1 MITLMQFF
9 RELKKEKT
17 RILLTLFS
25 IAWGTGSI
33 TFLLATGDG
42 LMTSLRTSAEGLG
55 KGMVV
60 VWGGETTK
68 VFKGLKTGRQI
79 RLREEDVILL
89 KERVPE
95 ISRISPEYSNWG
107 MRVDYGENS
116 VNSQMHGVWPD
127 FGPLR
132 NVHPQR
138 GGRFINKSDVDLR
151 RRVIFIG
158 DEVETRLFEN
168 EEAVGKTIV
177 INNVP
182 FTVIGVM
189 RSKVQSSSYSWMDKD
204 KTFIPASTFRVMFGN
219 RYLNNLVYG
228 PGVLTRS
235 EEIKRRVFEILGG
248 KHKFDS
254 QDDSALWMWDT
265 VEEDE
270 IFGKIFIGVQTFF
283 GIIGLLT
290 LIVAGVGLANI
301 MYAMVKNRTRE
312 IGIKLAVGA
321 KRRNIIGEYI
331 LQSIIT
337 VFAGGVVGLAV
348 TWVLISLI
356 RIIPFEHEAFQYI
369 AKPLPV
375 MSLTTTVVVTL
386 ILGLVAFAAGIFPA
400 RRAAS
405 INPAEALRNE

>member
-1 MITLMQFF
+1 MITLLQFF

-42 LMTSLRTSAEGLG
+42 LMSSLRASAEGMGQGL
-55 KGMVV
+55 VV

-68 VFKGLKTGRQI
+68 VYKGLKIGRRI
-79 RLREEDVILL
+79 RLREEDVHLL
-89 KERVPE
+89 RQRIPE
-95 ISRISPEYSNWG
+95 IRYISPEYINWG
-107 MRVDYGENS
+107 TRTTYGENII
-116 VNSQMHGVWPD
+116 NSILHGVWPD
-127 FGPLR
+127 YGPVR
-132 NVHPQR
+132 NVHPQP
-138 GGRFINKSDVDLR
+138 GGRFINKSDIDLR

-158 DEVETRLFEN
+158 DEIETRLFEN
-168 EEAVGKTIV
+168 EDAVGKTIV

-189 RSKVQSSSYSWMDKD
+189 RKKVQGNSYSWLDRD

-219 RYLNNLVYG
+219 RYISNMVYG
-228 PGVLTRS
+228 PADLSRS
-235 EEIKRRVFEILGG
+235 EQIKRRVYEILGG
-248 KHKFDS
+248 KHKFDPEDENTLS
-254 QDDSALWMWDT
+254 MWDT
-265 VEEDE
+265 VSQDDE
-270 IFGKIFIGVQTFF
+270 FSKVTIGVQTFF

-301 MYAMVKNRTRE
+301 MYAMVKTRTRE

-337 VFAGGVVGLAV
+337 VFAGGVVGLV
-348 TWVLISLI
+348 VSWVLITLI
-356 RIIPFEHEAFQYI
+356 GYIPLEHETFQYVG
-369 AKPLPV
+369 KPLPV
-375 MSLTTTVVVTL
+375 MS
-386 ILGLVAFAAGIFPA
+386 ISNQPF
-400 RRAAS
+400 
-405 INPAEALRNE
+405 